1 MNCFSQRLWR
11 TSPIQGSSSKNE
23 LVSSKPARMNGWSW
37 PPQIFQVIGWL
48 MFCYLAIVSFGIYI
62 PLLPLPWN
70 YVLYSL
76 TGITFTV
83 HFLTHIAAVTIDPAD
98 ASVRAKQSYSR
109 PMPLFDRTKQ
119 QHVIQDL
126 HCYLCDVKVGPKV
139 KHCGVCN
146 KCVEDFDHHCKWLNT
161 CVGGRNYW
169 YFFVAL
175 SSATLGVLLLVVVLL
190 FVSIQHYLD
199 PNSLRT
205 APQYGLLGNGTWLVF
220 LPLTPIKTSSS
231 GLLILAFITVMLSI
245 TCLLLLCHLLGFHF
259 YLFYKGISTFD
270 YVKMQRQKE
279 TRRRDIEPGNANP
292 VKNNKKVRQKQ
303 ESSIDCEPALSQSSS
318 SCKVDSNE
326 ALSSRLSGSICTEM
340 ENFKKS
346 AARENSFHYGTE
358 NPKENTPREMSL
370 SEIKSWKPDADEEAQ
385 WPSIKSVDAVPGVQ
399 DPLGSSVMTP
409 DDS

>member
-205 APQYGLLGNGTWLVF
+205 APQYGKICFSTGLLGNGTWLVF

-292 VKNNKKVRQKQ
+292 VKNNKKVRQVRYV
-303 ESSIDCEPALSQSSS
+303 ICLS
-318 SCKVDSNE
+318 
-326 ALSSRLSGSICTEM
+326 LIM

-358 NPKENTPREMSL
+358 NPKENTPSMYLITSINITVTPYFSPL
-370 SEIKSWKPDADEEAQ
+370 QKSR
-385 WPSIKSVDAVPGVQ
+385 
-399 DPLGSSVMTP
+399 
-409 DDS
+409 